1 MHYVNLQMQSF
12 RRSSSFTLPDGWE
25 IEEKPRNNYSGHIDK
40 VPVLLKIFGGF
51 PQPLG
56 FKKGICSF
64 VLVHNTCI
72 LQPRGDY
79 YTDARVWSH
88 MYVHSALCIYS
99 ADVIFKTTKLVHSI
113 CIHVFVSYKGAY
125 SEMGCIQ
132 DFFSSFDRLIDRV

>member
-1 MHYVNLQMQSF
+1 MSICRCNPSGEVLPSHYRMVGKLRKGHETIILVTLTRYLFCLNFLVVSPLDF
-12 RRSSSFTLPDGWE
+12 R
-25 IEEKPRNNYSGHIDK
+25 
-40 VPVLLKIFGGF
+40 
-51 PQPLG
+51 
-56 FKKGICSF
+56 KGICSF

-79 YTDARVWSH
+79 CTDARVWSH